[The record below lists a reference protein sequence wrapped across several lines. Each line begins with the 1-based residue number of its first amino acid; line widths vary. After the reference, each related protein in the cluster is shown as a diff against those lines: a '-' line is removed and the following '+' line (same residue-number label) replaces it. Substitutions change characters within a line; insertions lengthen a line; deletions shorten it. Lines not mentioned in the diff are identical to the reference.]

1 METISIMFKG
11 TDIGEVTFENVSF
24 VEYGTPESGLKRVEG
39 AALATHMF
47 GTGYNLYH
55 IIGNG
60 LNVTFSSNEIFYVE
74 VQCTPIPFPF

>member
-1 METISIMFKG
+1 METISITFKAS
-11 TDIGEVTFENVSF
+11 DIGEVTLENVSC
-24 VEYGTPESGLKRVEG
+24 VEYGTSENNLKKVEG

-60 LNVTFSSNEIFYVE
+60 FNVTFSSNEIFYVE

>member
-1 METISIMFKG
+1 METISITFKAS
-11 TDIGEVTFENVSF
+11 DIGEVTLENISC
-24 VEYGTPESGLKRVEG
+24 VEYGTSESGLKRVEG

-74 VQCTPIPFPF
+74 VQCTPIPF